1 MVSTIKEFLSP
12 IDTTYSVR
20 ELPTFLRLPLKVSG
34 VLMLNLWTNTAVK
47 LQLND
52 QCHNNTKIGL
62 EDAILCMFTYKI
74 Y

>member
-1 MVSTIKEFLSP
+1 
-12 IDTTYSVR
+12 
-20 ELPTFLRLPLKVSG
+20 
-34 VLMLNLWTNTAVK
+34 MLNLWTNTAVK